1 MIKTVAHIVTVL
13 LFISSVLVASP
24 LSSRDSFVGFLAA
37 EQPILPGEN
46 ALHLDLMTVEA
57 WNNSWTLNAL
67 ADFINGYSSP
77 DKIDEL
83 LKKVPQRGFELGAGA
98 VSVAQMRLG
107 ELTLGL
113 GLRNYERANA
123 DRRLF
128 ELAFDGVTLEELED
142 LELSVLKGVS
152 STYLDAELGYSMNL
166 PEIADTL
173 GLQRVS
179 VTTRGHFLLGLA
191 LAEIDAGAQIAMDQ
205 ESFFLKGEVVST
217 TYLALPSEGAFGI
230 GGALDVV
237 VTAALNDRFSARML
251 FLDLGA
257 IAWSGVQ
264 RIDHKIEVK
273 IDPDGLLPDF
283 LVDEEKEW
291 IIVGELETD
300 TSTLSGTVG
309 RTLFPVFAVD
319 AAYRISEILTLGA
332 RVGIQLSNSPAV
344 EISLGTAIQA
354 IRWFPISAS
363 MTYRSDVR
371 TIFFGVS
378 GHLNLGNRISLGLSV
393 SDSGVLFGR
402 TKYLGVGFSIGI
414 AF

>member
-205 ESFFLKGEVVST
+205 ESFFLKGEIVST

-230 GGALDVV
+230 GGALDIVV
-237 VTAALNDRFSARML
+237 ATVLNDRLSGKL
-251 FLDLGA
+251 SLLDMGA
-257 IAWSGVQ
+257 IAWSGV
-264 RIDHKIEVK
+264 RRVDHLIDVE
-273 IDPDGLLPDF
+273 IDPYGLIPDI
-283 LVDEEKEW
+283 LNGEEKEW
-291 IIVGELETD
+291 ITVSKLETN
-300 TSTLSGTVG
+300 TSTISG
-309 RTLFPVFAVD
+309 AVTRLLAPKILID
-319 AAYRISEILTLGA
+319 MAYRLSDIFTIGTQIGIRLSSSPGIEVILGA
-332 RVGIQLSNSPAV
+332 ALRALNELPLYAFV
-344 EISLGTAIQA
+344 
-354 IRWFPISAS
+354 
-363 MTYRSDVR
+363 TYRSDANA
-371 TIFFGVS
+371 FLLGFAGY
-378 GHLNLGNRISLGLSV
+378 LNLANRVTLGISVHDMGI
-393 SDSGVLFGR
+393 LFGQA
-402 TKYLGVGFSIGI
+402 KYAGVGFSIGI